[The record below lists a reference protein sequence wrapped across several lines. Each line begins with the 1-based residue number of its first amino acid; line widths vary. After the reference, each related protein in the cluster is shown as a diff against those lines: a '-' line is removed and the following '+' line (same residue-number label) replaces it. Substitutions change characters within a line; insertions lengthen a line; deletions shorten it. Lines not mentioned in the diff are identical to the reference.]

1 MSREIQYKLT
11 NLELTPPKAVWEKI
25 AADLDDAALAFKFPA
40 RLNELS
46 FTPPAS
52 VWNKIEMQLDQSVR
66 ADNISSKLY
75 AAEVMPP
82 AATWYKIE
90 AALFEEEKV
99 IPQRYRIAAWVRYA
113 AAAVIIGFLAF
124 GAMQIFKPGKES
136 AGIASADLTVKTGSP
151 AVSPTITDQ
160 TDNTNLVSADL
171 SDNDEEAR
179 NDAALEA
186 SKKTYARVDV
196 ASQKGMARLSNIDFA
211 VLADDIREPG
221 NSGYEEGIM
230 PDDKYNAGR
239 YIVLMTPDGHF
250 IRMSKKLSNLV
261 CCVSGEENDAK
272 CRSQVDKWRK
282 QLACSPTPHPG
293 NFMDI
298 LTMIGSLEDH

>member
-1 MSREIQYKLT
+1 MSRDIQHKLT

-25 AADLDDAALAFKFPA
+25 AADLDDAALEFQFPS
-40 RLNELS
+40 RLKELS
-46 FTPPAS
+46 FTPPAA
-52 VWNKIEMQLDQSVR
+52 VWNQIEAQLDQSVLTE
-66 ADNISSKLY
+66 NISSKLY

-82 AATWYKIE
+82 AATWNKIE

-99 IPQRYRIAAWVRYA
+99 IPHRRRIAAWVRYA
-113 AAAVIIGFLAF
+113 AAAAMIGFLAF

-136 AGIASADLTVKTGSP
+136 TGTASVDLSAKTGGP
-151 AVSPTITDQ
+151 AVSPVITEQ
-160 TDNTNLVSADL
+160 TGNTDLTSADL
-171 SDNDEEAR
+171 SNTDEEAR

-196 ASQKGMARLSNIDFA
+196 PSQKKIAQLSDIDFA
-211 VLADDIREPG
+211 SFADDIREPG
-221 NSGYEEGIM
+221 NSGYEEGMTIE
-230 PDDKYNAGR
+230 DEDAER

-261 CCVSGEENDAK
+261 CCVSGEEEDAK

-298 LTMIGSLEDH
+298 LTMIGSLQDH